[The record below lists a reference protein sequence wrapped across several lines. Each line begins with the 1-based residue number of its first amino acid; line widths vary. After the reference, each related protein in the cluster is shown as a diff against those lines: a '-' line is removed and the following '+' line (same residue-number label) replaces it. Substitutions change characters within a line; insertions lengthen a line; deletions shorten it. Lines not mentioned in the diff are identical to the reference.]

1 MEIKNNH
8 GKGNISTKSKTEEK
22 EGKYLVTLVYISV
35 RTSHLVVGVLLD
47 KQRKLQRRNTFQF
60 LSGSKYFCLT
70 KVFKIFFLTNIM
82 YTRKSTQNNIFS

>member
-35 RTSHLVVGVLLD
+35 RTELH
-47 KQRKLQRRNTFQF
+47 
-60 LSGSKYFCLT
+60 
-70 KVFKIFFLTNIM
+70 I
-82 YTRKSTQNNIFS
+82 